1 MSRSAMI
8 VVVVLVPL
16 LAGACG
22 RSDRNR
28 AESTGLASPTG
39 PASGTVMRSARGF
52 EGPWGPNDVAFPPR
66 NLSFDFRQNA
76 LEPKYR
82 DGLRRSSS
90 STFVDVEGDVVWTQ
104 EYLRYRINGCD
115 HQTATA
121 KVFAQIDGGGIQP
134 VCRDVSALG
143 VVEFPPRNEPYDFR
157 LQLEAK
163 YRDQL
168 RRAATSTF
176 VDIEG
181 SSVWTQE
188 YLRYMVNC
196 CDHSESTSKV
206 LDQIDGRGVQ
216 PVCAP
221 PLCTWQ
227 YQGADLA
234 PAERGWTVSA
244 AATTR
249 EIVVTT
255 SAAYCGWSVEPQ
267 LPRSF
272 LTVTP
277 ASGSGSGRIR
287 VSVAANTTG
296 GPRGDSLVFTPPPTG
311 CFPFCGIERTFTVFQ
326 SP

>member
-1 MSRSAMI
+1 MSKRAT
-8 VVVVLVPL
+8 VVVAVLAAL

-28 AESTGLASPTG
+28 AEATGPASPTG
-39 PASGTVMRSARGF
+39 SASGTVLRSARGF
-52 EGPWGPNDVAFPPR
+52 EGPWRPNDVAFPPR
-66 NLSFDFRQNA
+66 NLSFDFRQGA
-76 LEPKYR
+76 LETKYR

-115 HQTATA
+115 HQAVTA
-121 KVFAQIDGGGIQP
+121 KVFAQVDGGGIQP
-134 VCRDVSALG
+134 VCRDVSASG

-181 SSVWTQE
+181 SVVWTQE
-188 YLRYMVNC
+188 YLRYMVNG

-227 YQGADLA
+227 YQGADLD
-234 PAERGWTVSA
+234 PAGRSWSVSA
-244 AATTR
+244 SATTR

-255 SAAYCGWSVEPQ
+255 SAAWCGWSAAPQ
-267 LPRSF
+267 LLQSF
-272 LTVTP
+272 LTLTP
-277 ASGSGSGRIR
+277 GSGTGSRRILI
-287 VSVAANTTG
+287 SIAANTTG
-296 GPRGDSLVFTPPPTG
+296 VPRSDVIVLTPPPTG
-311 CFPFCGIERTFTVFQ
+311 CFPFCGIERTFTISQ
-326 SP
+326 SR